1 MKTKTLV
8 LAAAALTACALTA
21 SAQSNVYSLNI
32 VGYVNVTIQPGY
44 NMVANP
50 LDDGKGNNSTNLVPA
65 NIQPG
70 AQILTYDPVLLY
82 TTFTKKSTGAWNG
95 SAAITPGKGYF
106 IRNTNTVVS
115 YTNTFVGNVAASVP
129 GSLTNT
135 IQPGYNLVGS
145 MFPIGGGITNTG
157 SNTLNIGG
165 ALPNGSQLLTYDPV
179 LLYTTFTK
187 KSTGAWNGTAN
198 VNVGQGFFARTTNAT
213 PITWIQNVGP

>member
-32 VGYVNVTIQPGY
+32 VGYVNVEIKPGY
-44 NMVANP
+44 NLVANP
-50 LDDGKGNNSTNLVPA
+50 LDNGAGNNSTNLVPA

-70 AQILTYDPVLLY
+70 AQILTYDPVTLY

-95 SAAITPGKGYF
+95 NAPITPGHGYF
-106 IRNTNTVVS
+106 IRNTNAVVT
-115 YTNTFVGNVAASVP
+115 YTNTYVGNVAGAVP

-135 IQPGYNLVGS
+135 IAPGYNLVGS
-145 MFPIGGGITNTG
+145 PFPIGGGITNTG
-157 SNTLNIGG
+157 SNTINIGNV
-165 ALPNGSQLLTYDPV
+165 LPTGSQLLTYDPV
-179 LLYTTFTK
+179 TLYTTFTK

-198 VNVGQGFFARTTNAT
+198 LNVGQGFFARNTNAT
-213 PITWIQNVGP
+213 PVSWIQNVGP